1 MEIGGHWDTISKVV
15 QEAFNSC
22 LHCAIATINDDG
34 APHVTPIGSL
44 ILRDDGTGFYF
55 EEFLSTTLKN
65 LERNKRVCVLA
76 VNSDKKFWFE
86 SLLGG
91 EFTSPPAVRIMG
103 VVGEKREA
111 TEQEI
116 ALWQKKVQAASQ
128 LKGYEILWKNMRTVR
143 DIYFDSFE
151 PVHTGSMTGNLWE
164 D

>member
-1 MEIGGHWDTISKVV
+1 
-15 QEAFNSC
+15 
-22 LHCAIATINDDG
+22 
-34 APHVTPIGSL
+34 
-44 ILRDDGTGFYF
+44 
-55 EEFLSTTLKN
+55 
-65 LERNKRVCVLA
+65 
-76 VNSDKKFWFE
+76 
-86 SLLGG
+86 
-91 EFTSPPAVRIMG
+91 MG

-116 ALWQKKVQAASQ
+116 AQWQKKVEAASQ